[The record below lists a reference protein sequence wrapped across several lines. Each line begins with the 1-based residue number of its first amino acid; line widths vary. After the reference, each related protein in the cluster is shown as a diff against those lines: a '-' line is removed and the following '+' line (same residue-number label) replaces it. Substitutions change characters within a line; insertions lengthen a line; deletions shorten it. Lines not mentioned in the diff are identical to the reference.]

1 MTIIKKE
8 LISILPVELNEAS
21 LNLLLDNIKILKF
34 KVGQE
39 IVEKSTIPAKVFII
53 KTGYARLL
61 GEFNNKLK
69 SVHKFG
75 KGGLLGHSSIIN
87 DVPMEYITAAEDLL
101 AYSIDKNIFEKIYA
115 EDKNFRS
122 YINKTIFPQE
132 IFFILNNLLKKTPK
146 TDFDFKEI
154 LNDAN
159 KSFKKIPT
167 KEIKNILNES
177 FDRSYFY
184 SRKDV
189 SLGNFKEEKK
199 FSSLVENSDNL
210 FFYSI
215 PKFFVNNLFLT

>member
-1 MTIIKKE
+1 M
-8 LISILPVELNEAS
+8 
-21 LNLLLDNIKILKF
+21 
-34 KVGQE
+34 
-39 IVEKSTIPAKVFII
+39 
-53 KTGYARLL
+53 R
-61 GEFNNKLK
+61 
-69 SVHKFG
+69 

-87 DVPMEYITAAEDLL
+87 DFPMEYITAAEDLL
-101 AYSIDKNIFEKIYA
+101 AYSFDQNIFEKIYF
-115 EDKNFRS
+115 ENTNFRS

-132 IFFILNNLLKKTPK
+132 IFFILNKLLKKTPK
-146 TDFDFKEI
+146 TDFNFNDI

-167 KEIKNILNES
+167 KEIKNITKEI

-199 FSSLVENSDNL
+199 FNSLVENSDNL

-215 PKFFVNNLFLT
+215 PQDL

>member
-87 DVPMEYITAAEDLL
+87 DFPMEYITAAEDLL
-101 AYSIDKNIFEKIYA
+101 AYSIDQKYFEKIYA
-115 EDKNFRS
+115 EDNNFRS

-132 IFFILNNLLKKTPK
+132 IFFILNNILKKTPK
-146 TDFDFKEI
+146 IDFDFKEI

-167 KEIKNILNES
+167 KEIKNITKEI

-189 SLGNFKEEKK
+189 SLGNFKEEK
-199 FSSLVENSDNL
+199 N
-210 FFYSI
+210 
-215 PKFFVNNLFLT
+215 